1 MNKQN
6 FIRITLF
13 ISVLVFNPAIADTL
27 RIATN
32 IQTDLN
38 INITEEIASTLYKRG
53 LEQKVAKER
62 AEELI
67 KGDAELFV
75 MMLNN
80 LLYGCDDIAKDEIV
94 KYLSKA
100 ALHKQIVTL
109 NSYDQLIDIYS
120 KIKKST
126 PDEEVRK
133 KLSVIAKRNGLMIG

>member
-62 AEELI
+62 VEELI

-80 LLYGCDDIAKDEIV
+80 LLYGCDDIAKEEIV

-126 PDEEVRK
+126 PDEEVRE

>member
-6 FIRITLF
+6 IIRITLF

-32 IQTDLN
+32 TQTNLN

-62 AEELI
+62 AEELV
-67 KGDAELFV
+67 KGDAELFA

-80 LLYGCDDIAKDEIV
+80 LLYGCDDIAREEIV

-126 PDEEVRK
+126 PDEEVRE
-133 KLSVIAKRNGLMIG
+133 KLSVIAKRNALMFS

>member
-6 FIRITLF
+6 IIRITLF

-32 IQTDLN
+32 IQTNLN
-38 INITEEIASTLYKRG
+38 INITEEIALTLYKRG

-62 AEELI
+62 VEELI

-80 LLYGCDDIAKDEIV
+80 LLYGCDDIAKEEIV

-126 PDEEVRK
+126 PDEEVRE
-133 KLSVIAKRNGLMIG
+133 KLSVIAKRNALMFS

>member
-32 IQTDLN
+32 IQTNLN

-62 AEELI
+62 VEELI
-67 KGDAELFV
+67 KGDAELFA

-80 LLYGCDDIAKDEIV
+80 LLYGCDDIAKEEIV

-126 PDEEVRK
+126 PDEEVRE

>member
-62 AEELI
+62 VEELI
-67 KGDAELFV
+67 KGDAELFA

-126 PDEEVRK
+126 PDEEVRE
-133 KLSVIAKRNGLMIG
+133 KLSIIAKRNTLMIG

>member
-27 RIATN
+27 RIAAN
-32 IQTDLN
+32 IQTNLN

-53 LEQKVAKER
+53 LEQKVANER
-62 AEELI
+62 VEELI

-80 LLYGCDDIAKDEIV
+80 LLYGCDDIAKEEIV

-126 PDEEVRK
+126 PDKEVRE

>member
-6 FIRITLF
+6 IIRITLF

-32 IQTDLN
+32 TQTNLN

-62 AEELI
+62 AEELV
-67 KGDAELFV
+67 KGDAELFA

-80 LLYGCDDIAKDEIV
+80 LLYGCDDIAREEIV

-126 PDEEVRK
+126 PDEEVRE
-133 KLSVIAKRNGLMIG
+133 KLSVIAKRNTLMFS